1 MKKKLIKRAIFFMIS
16 CNMVVFTPTW
26 ASQETKNTI
35 TSSSIEVSDGSIK
48 NIVNDDIN
56 IIDTNVRD
64 EYGIF
69 SNNGGKLNID
79 VDSLTIEH
87 NIDRSNMFTSI
98 LSQGNTSQGSSSL
111 IDIKTINDINID
123 NTAQELEQINAI
135 NAKDNANLNL
145 LSKNGDINI
154 NSNLNINRRLYDV
167 NNSIINVENNSAL
180 KLDAKNMN
188 INSTITDSYG
198 QRLFNNYGINIK
210 NSQLNINNQENMQI
224 NSTISGRGFDNY
236 GVYVYDNL
244 NQGSKVDIVNN
255 GDLIINTNDN
265 SSRNHSYGIFVINEN
280 NTDDETSVNINSKNN
295 VVNTKSTGIEVS
307 GELSNVNIT
316 ASAGSNVIKALGDVD
331 STGIEVNDNGTL
343 YLNAKDYNIVT
354 SDYTGIHVSYADDK
368 QSNITLNANNNIVNA
383 VGTGILSFSNGNIKL
398 NALNGNNAFTSNYIG
413 ISLMDNSQVNLKADK
428 GENYFKIDEGIAIL
442 SSQSNVLAQ
451 ANKNILEGIEGISS
465 IDKSEVKL
473 QATDSNVINAK
484 NFGIYTKEEGVVN
497 LNATNANNTV
507 YVETGYGIS
516 GNDSAININSQS
528 GNNSIEVTQGI
539 AIEANNGSNIS
550 LNANKGQNNI
560 KASDIAISVNKNNI
574 DKDIAITSTNTVV
587 KIAGKDNIINATTAI
602 DNINGGNVEIIA
614 SENNS
619 IDGLVNVENKA
630 NTKIQG
636 KINYLKNDKDNA
648 VESNNANILVQGSEN
663 IIEAAKGIS
672 SIDKSEV
679 KLQATDSNVINAKN
693 FGIYTKEEG
702 VVNLNATNA
711 NNTVY
716 IDNGYGISSNN
727 SSINIDS
734 QSGNNSIEVGQ
745 GIAIEANN
753 GSNISVNANK
763 GQNNI
768 KASDTAI
775 SVNKNNIDK
784 DIAITSTNT
793 VVKIAGKDNII
804 NATTAI
810 DNINGGN
817 VEIIASENNSIDGL
831 VNVENKANTK
841 IQGKINYLKNDKDNA
856 VESNNANILVQGSEN
871 IIEAAK
877 GISSIDKSEVKL
889 QATDSNVINA
899 KNFGIYTKEEG
910 VVNLNATNA
919 NNTVYIDNG
928 YGISSN
934 NSSIN
939 IDSQSGNNSIE
950 VGQGIAI
957 EANNGSNI
965 SVNANKGQNNI
976 KASDTAISV
985 NKNNI
990 DKDIATTSTNTVVKV
1005 TGKNNIINATTAID
1019 NIDDGNVEIIASE
1032 NNSINGLVHAEN
1044 KANTKIQ
1051 GKINYLKNDK
1061 DNAIESN
1068 NANVLVQGS
1077 ENIIEATKGISSI
1090 DKSEVKLQATDSNV
1104 INAKNFG
1111 IYTKEEGVV
1120 NLNATNANNTVYI
1133 DNGYGISSNNSS
1145 INIDSQSGNNSIEVG
1160 QGIAIEANNGSN
1172 ISVNANKGQNNIKA
1186 SDTAISVN
1194 KNNIDKDIATTS
1206 TNTVI
1211 KVTGKNNIINAV
1223 TAIDNIDGGNVEI
1236 IASENNSIDG
1246 LVNVENKAN
1255 TKIQGKI
1262 NYLKNDKDN
1271 AVESNNANILVQ
1283 GSENIIEAAKG
1294 ISSIDKSEVKL
1305 QATDSN
1311 VINAKNFGIY
1321 TKEEGVVNLNATNA
1335 NNTVYIDNGYGISS
1349 NNSSINID
1357 SQSGNNS
1364 IEVGQGIA
1372 IEANNGSNI
1381 SVNANKGQNNIKAS
1395 DTAISVNKNNIDKD
1409 IATTSTNTVI
1419 KVTGKNNI
1427 INAVTAIDNIDGG
1440 NVEIIASENNSIDGL
1455 VNVEN
1460 KANTKIQGKVN
1471 YLKNDKDNAIESNNA
1486 NVLVQG
1492 SENIIEATKGI
1503 SSIDKSEVKLQAT
1516 DSNVIN
1522 AKNFGIY
1529 TKEEGVVNL
1538 NATNANNTVYVETGY
1553 GISGNDSAININSQ
1567 SGNNSIEVTQ
1577 GIAIEANN
1585 GSNISL
1591 NANKGQN
1598 NIKASDIAISV
1609 NKNNIDKDIA
1619 NISTDTA
1626 VKITGKDN
1634 IINATTAIDNI
1645 DDGNVEIIA
1654 SENNS
1659 IDGLIHAKNKANT
1672 KIQGKVNYLK
1682 NDNGQS
1688 IIWADAGTID
1698 ITGTSIIQANSQ
1710 QVALLANN
1718 DINNLNQGIIT
1729 ASFGQNSVIKGD
1741 IIAKDNGLIK
1751 LNVSNSNDDISGL
1764 IIEGNILAENQGNIS
1779 LDIGNN
1785 SLITGNINDYSY
1797 LADLNNQNLK
1807 QENLAGNISIDF
1819 NNKSRWNVVRQ
1830 SFISKIN
1837 TKENNI
1843 IDMVGYNTENKPHSL
1858 MVKEFNGD
1866 SNFVM
1871 NLNGNRQNTDMV
1883 YLNSGTGN
1891 YNVILA
1897 NAVTKNDIGQNGLRF
1912 ATVGDKNKQ
1921 VFKNAVA
1928 YNDGFFNIKYQIASE
1943 DYDVNNEENTLYNN
1957 GDNSD
1962 LLTENRPGNDII
1974 NNIFGNNEDA
1984 VNYKLVNIEEKT
1996 LSNAGK
2002 TILNMTKAN
2011 YDVAVFMGRLDKRM
2025 GDVHYLNKN
2034 DDGIW
2039 FRLRHDRIEK
2049 DLGYTVDGNMY
2060 ELGYD
2065 KLFLRDNGQE
2075 RLGLAFDYMKG
2086 STSYDDIAGKG
2097 NNSRKGIW
2105 LYDTWIGD
2113 DGHYSDYILKWGHL
2127 ENDFEIAGTKKLN
2140 LIKGNYDND
2149 VFSASA
2155 EYGYMKNLKNDW
2167 YITPQV
2173 QLQLAKVTGADYI
2186 TNQNTNV
2193 HVDGIDSIIGRAGF
2207 KLGKNFG
2214 DNKKNTFYLKADVLR
2229 EFLGEQFVS
2238 VKDVTSDNEYVG
2250 FKYDHS
2256 GYWYDVGFG
2265 FNIETKKDSYAFLDV
2280 ERRFGNGNKNSYQI
2294 NGGFY
2299 WAL

>member
-26 ASQETKNTI
+26 ASQEIKNTI

-198 QRLFNNYGINIK
+198 QRLFNNYGINVK

-484 NFGIYTKEEGVVN
+484 EFGIYTKEQGVVSLNATNANNIVYVDGGYGISGNASAININSQSGNNSIEVAQGIAVEVNNGSNISVNANKGQNNIKASDTAISVNKNNIDKDIATTSTNTVIKVTGKDNIINATTAIDNIDGGNVEIIASENNSIDGLVNVENKANTKIQGKVNYLKNDKDNAIESNNANVLVQGNENIIEAAKGISSIDKSEVKLQATDSNVINAKNFGIYTKEEGVVN

-516 GNDSAININSQS
+516 GNNSAININSQS
-528 GNNSIEVTQGI
+528 GNNSIKVTQGI

-602 DNINGGNVEIIA
+602 DNIDGGNVEIIA

-619 IDGLVNVENKA
+619 INGLVHAENKA

-648 VESNNANILVQGSEN
+648 VESNNANILVQGNKN

-693 FGIYTKEEG
+693 FDIYTKEEG

-711 NNTVY
+711 DNTVY

-734 QSGNNSIEVGQ
+734 QSGNNSIKVAQ

-753 GSNISVNANK
+753 GSNISLNANK

-768 KASDTAI
+768 KASDI
-775 SVNKNNIDK
+775 
-784 DIAITSTNT
+784 
-793 VVKIAGKDNII
+793 
-804 NATTAI
+804 
-810 DNINGGN
+810 
-817 VEIIASENNSIDGL
+817 
-831 VNVENKANTK
+831 
-841 IQGKINYLKNDKDNA
+841 
-856 VESNNANILVQGSEN
+856 
-871 IIEAAK
+871 
-877 GISSIDKSEVKL
+877 
-889 QATDSNVINA
+889 
-899 KNFGIYTKEEG
+899 
-910 VVNLNATNA
+910 
-919 NNTVYIDNG
+919 
-928 YGISSN
+928 
-934 NSSIN
+934 
-939 IDSQSGNNSIE
+939 
-950 VGQGIAI
+950 
-957 EANNGSNI
+957 
-965 SVNANKGQNNI
+965 
-976 KASDTAISV
+976 AISV

-1051 GKINYLKNDK
+1051 GK
-1061 DNAIESN
+1061 
-1068 NANVLVQGS
+1068 
-1077 ENIIEATKGISSI
+1077 
-1090 DKSEVKLQATDSNV
+1090 
-1104 INAKNFG
+1104 
-1111 IYTKEEGVV
+1111 
-1120 NLNATNANNTVYI
+1120 
-1133 DNGYGISSNNSS
+1133 
-1145 INIDSQSGNNSIEVG
+1145 
-1160 QGIAIEANNGSN
+1160 
-1172 ISVNANKGQNNIKA
+1172 
-1186 SDTAISVN
+1186 
-1194 KNNIDKDIATTS
+1194 
-1206 TNTVI
+1206 
-1211 KVTGKNNIINAV
+1211 
-1223 TAIDNIDGGNVEI
+1223 
-1236 IASENNSIDG
+1236 
-1246 LVNVENKAN
+1246 
-1255 TKIQGKI
+1255 
-1262 NYLKNDKDN
+1262 
-1271 AVESNNANILVQ
+1271 
-1283 GSENIIEAAKG
+1283 
-1294 ISSIDKSEVKL
+1294 
-1305 QATDSN
+1305 
-1311 VINAKNFGIY
+1311 
-1321 TKEEGVVNLNATNA
+1321 
-1335 NNTVYIDNGYGISS
+1335 
-1349 NNSSINID
+1349 
-1357 SQSGNNS
+1357 
-1364 IEVGQGIA
+1364 
-1372 IEANNGSNI
+1372 
-1381 SVNANKGQNNIKAS
+1381 
-1395 DTAISVNKNNIDKD
+1395 
-1409 IATTSTNTVI
+1409 
-1419 KVTGKNNI
+1419 
-1427 INAVTAIDNIDGG
+1427 
-1440 NVEIIASENNSIDGL
+1440 
-1455 VNVEN
+1455 
-1460 KANTKIQGKVN
+1460 
-1471 YLKNDKDNAIESNNA
+1471 
-1486 NVLVQG
+1486 
-1492 SENIIEATKGI
+1492 
-1503 SSIDKSEVKLQAT
+1503 
-1516 DSNVIN
+1516 
-1522 AKNFGIY
+1522 
-1529 TKEEGVVNL
+1529 
-1538 NATNANNTVYVETGY
+1538 
-1553 GISGNDSAININSQ
+1553 
-1567 SGNNSIEVTQ
+1567 
-1577 GIAIEANN
+1577 
-1585 GSNISL
+1585 
-1591 NANKGQN
+1591 
-1598 NIKASDIAISV
+1598 
-1609 NKNNIDKDIA
+1609 
-1619 NISTDTA
+1619 
-1626 VKITGKDN
+1626 
-1634 IINATTAIDNI
+1634 
-1645 DDGNVEIIA
+1645 
-1654 SENNS
+1654 
-1659 IDGLIHAKNKANT
+1659 
-1672 KIQGKVNYLK
+1672 VNYLK

-1698 ITGTSIIQANSQ
+1698 ITGTSIIQANFQ

-1718 DINNLNQGIIT
+1718 DMNNLNQGIIT

-1751 LNVSNSNDDISGL
+1751 LNVSNSNDDVSGL

-1807 QENLAGNISIDF
+1807 QENLAGNISVDF
-1819 NNKSRWNVVRQ
+1819 NNKSRWNVVGQ
-1830 SFISKIN
+1830 SFISNIN

-1921 VFKNAVA
+1921 VFENAVA

-1943 DYDVNNEENTLYNN
+1943 DYDVNNGENTLYNN

-1962 LLTENRPGNDII
+1962 LLTENRPGNNII

>member
-26 ASQETKNTI
+26 ASQEIKNTI

-98 LSQGNTSQGSSSL
+98 LSQGNTSQGSRSL

-198 QRLFNNYGINIK
+198 QRLFNNYGINVK

-383 VGTGILSFSNGNIKL
+383 VGTGILSFSNGNINL

-484 NFGIYTKEEGVVN
+484 EFGIYTKEQGVIS

-507 YVETGYGIS
+507 YVDGGYGIS
-516 GNDSAININSQS
+516 GNASAININSQS
-528 GNNSIEVTQGI
+528 GNNSIEV
-539 AIEANNGSNIS
+539 A
-550 LNANKGQNNI
+550 
-560 KASDIAISVNKNNI
+560 
-574 DKDIAITSTNTVV
+574 
-587 KIAGKDNIINATTAI
+587 
-602 DNINGGNVEIIA
+602 
-614 SENNS
+614 
-619 IDGLVNVENKA
+619 
-630 NTKIQG
+630 
-636 KINYLKNDKDNA
+636 
-648 VESNNANILVQGSEN
+648 
-663 IIEAAKGIS
+663 
-672 SIDKSEV
+672 
-679 KLQATDSNVINAKN
+679 
-693 FGIYTKEEG
+693 
-702 VVNLNATNA
+702 
-711 NNTVY
+711 
-716 IDNGYGISSNN
+716 
-727 SSINIDS
+727 
-734 QSGNNSIEVGQ
+734 
-745 GIAIEANN
+745 
-753 GSNISVNANK
+753 
-763 GQNNI
+763 
-768 KASDTAI
+768 
-775 SVNKNNIDK
+775 
-784 DIAITSTNT
+784 
-793 VVKIAGKDNII
+793 
-804 NATTAI
+804 
-810 DNINGGN
+810 
-817 VEIIASENNSIDGL
+817 
-831 VNVENKANTK
+831 
-841 IQGKINYLKNDKDNA
+841 
-856 VESNNANILVQGSEN
+856 
-871 IIEAAK
+871 
-877 GISSIDKSEVKL
+877 
-889 QATDSNVINA
+889 
-899 KNFGIYTKEEG
+899 
-910 VVNLNATNA
+910 
-919 NNTVYIDNG
+919 
-928 YGISSN
+928 
-934 NSSIN
+934 
-939 IDSQSGNNSIE
+939 
-950 VGQGIAI
+950 QGIAI

-1019 NIDDGNVEIIASE
+1019 NIDGGNVEIIASE
-1032 NNSINGLVHAEN
+1032 NNSIDGLVNAEN

-1051 GKINYLKNDK
+1051 GKVNYLKNNK

-1120 NLNATNANNTVYI
+1120 NLNATNADNIVYV
-1133 DNGYGISSNNSS
+1133 DNGYGISGNDST
-1145 INIDSQSGNNSIEVG
+1145 ININSQSGNNSIEVA
-1160 QGIAIEANNGSN
+1160 QGIAVEVNNGSNISLNANKGQNNIKASDTAISVNKNNIDKDIATTSTNTVIKVTGKDNIINATTAIDNIDGGNVEIIASENNSINGLVNVENKANTKIQGKVNYLKNDKDNAIESNNANVLVQGNENVIEAAKGISTVNNGIVNLQATDSNTIKAQEFGIYTKEDGVVNLNTVNADNIVYVDNGYGISGNDSTININSQSGNNSIEVAQGIAVEVNNGSN

-1206 TNTVI
+1206 TNTVV
-1211 KVTGKNNIINAV
+1211 KVTGKNNIINAT

-1246 LVNVENKAN
+1246 L
-1255 TKIQGKI
+1255 
-1262 NYLKNDKDN
+1262 
-1271 AVESNNANILVQ
+1271 
-1283 GSENIIEAAKG
+1283 
-1294 ISSIDKSEVKL
+1294 
-1305 QATDSN
+1305 
-1311 VINAKNFGIY
+1311 
-1321 TKEEGVVNLNATNA
+1321 
-1335 NNTVYIDNGYGISS
+1335 
-1349 NNSSINID
+1349 
-1357 SQSGNNS
+1357 
-1364 IEVGQGIA
+1364 
-1372 IEANNGSNI
+1372 
-1381 SVNANKGQNNIKAS
+1381 
-1395 DTAISVNKNNIDKD
+1395 
-1409 IATTSTNTVI
+1409 
-1419 KVTGKNNI
+1419 
-1427 INAVTAIDNIDGG
+1427 
-1440 NVEIIASENNSIDGL
+1440 
-1455 VNVEN
+1455 
-1460 KANTKIQGKVN
+1460 
-1471 YLKNDKDNAIESNNA
+1471 
-1486 NVLVQG
+1486 
-1492 SENIIEATKGI
+1492 
-1503 SSIDKSEVKLQAT
+1503 
-1516 DSNVIN
+1516 
-1522 AKNFGIY
+1522 
-1529 TKEEGVVNL
+1529 
-1538 NATNANNTVYVETGY
+1538 
-1553 GISGNDSAININSQ
+1553 
-1567 SGNNSIEVTQ
+1567 
-1577 GIAIEANN
+1577 
-1585 GSNISL
+1585 
-1591 NANKGQN
+1591 
-1598 NIKASDIAISV
+1598 
-1609 NKNNIDKDIA
+1609 
-1619 NISTDTA
+1619 
-1626 VKITGKDN
+1626 
-1634 IINATTAIDNI
+1634 
-1645 DDGNVEIIA
+1645 
-1654 SENNS
+1654 
-1659 IDGLIHAKNKANT
+1659 IHAKNEADT

-1718 DINNLNQGIIT
+1718 DMNNLNQGIIT

-1751 LNVSNSNDDISGL
+1751 LNVSNSNDDVSGL

-1819 NNKSRWNVVRQ
+1819 NNKSRWNVVGQ

-1943 DYDVNNEENTLYNN
+1943 DYDVNNGENTLYNN

-1962 LLTENRPGNDII
+1962 LLTENRPGNNII

-2065 KLFLRDNGQE
+2065 KLFLRDDGQE

-2173 QLQLAKVTGADYI
+2173 QLQLAKVTGADYT